1 MIKNGN
7 ELYFGI
13 PKFPPSKSLYLS
25 LFHKTKIHQI
35 IDGEYV
41 LKQPSDT
48 NGNLHK
54 MSEMITHLK
63 DNQHRRVSFGEL
75 FRKWSKPPFGI
86 KKGII
91 PILALA
97 IYEAHR
103 EELALF
109 VDDLFVPDID
119 TYGINRMYNDEDS
132 ISIRYVE
139 LAAFGKET
147 LRKVSDIFADRTHN
161 QEESV
166 LEVAKRIVQYVLD
179 LKPLVKRTDRMS
191 AQTLK
196 FRNSVLNG
204 KDPFE
209 LLFLDLPQAFGM
221 EVGDNLGSLKK
232 EDAKQLPE
240 LIKDALNELKTV
252 EIKFDQELKEAVYS
266 ALGYN
271 LKRILIH

>member
-1 MIKNGN
+1 
-7 ELYFGI
+7 
-13 PKFPPSKSLYLS
+13 
-25 LFHKTKIHQI
+25 
-35 IDGEYV
+35 
-41 LKQPSDT
+41 
-48 NGNLHK
+48 
-54 MSEMITHLK
+54 MITHLK

-209 LLFLDLPQAFGM
+209 LLF
-221 EVGDNLGSLKK
+221 
-232 EDAKQLPE
+232 
-240 LIKDALNELKTV
+240 
-252 EIKFDQELKEAVYS
+252 
-266 ALGYN
+266 
-271 LKRILIH
+271 